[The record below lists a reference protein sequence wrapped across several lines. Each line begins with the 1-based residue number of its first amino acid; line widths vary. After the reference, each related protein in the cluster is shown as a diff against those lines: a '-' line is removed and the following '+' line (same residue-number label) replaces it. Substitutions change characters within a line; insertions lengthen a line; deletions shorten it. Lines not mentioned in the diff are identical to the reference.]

1 MWRSTQ
7 NKMLPLN
14 TVAEN
19 FLPGALHM
27 TKSRKLQF
35 FFFLKIFLG
44 RAGRCMPGVC
54 YHLFSQERF
63 HHFQT
68 YQDAEILRVPI
79 HTLCLQTKMLAPAN
93 VSISDYLSKAPEPP
107 SSLIIKN
114 SIKLL
119 KDINALGKTPFL
131 SLYLNLNLSLGL

>member
-1 MWRSTQ
+1 MY
-7 NKMLPLN
+7 NC
-14 TVAEN
+14 V
-19 FLPGALHM
+19 
-27 TKSRKLQF
+27 
-35 FFFLKIFLG
+35 IFLG

-93 VSISDYLSKAPEPP
+93 VSITDYLAKAPEPP
-107 SSLIIKN
+107 NSLIIRN

-119 KDINALGKTPFL
+119 KGINALGKILT
-131 SLYLNLNLSLGL
+131 SLYLTAR